1 MCEVFAL
8 LERLAATDLTVT
20 LWGENGTGRS
30 RLAREIHRASPRAA
44 NAFVKFDCGAVA
56 PNMLEAA
63 LFGQESLP
71 GSAEPVLGPFE
82 RAETG
87 TLLLEE
93 LTAVPPELHLR
104 LLRAIEHGSLRR
116 SGGTVDRVVDVRVV
130 TATSRDLRSLV
141 AERAFTEELYF
152 CLSAAIVAVPPL
164 RARPED
170 LTLLVPQLLQT
181 LDHGDVAIA
190 ADALDFLRS
199 QGWPGNLRQL
209 KHALACALSFVEEGT
224 LEKRHLKLALPEPD
238 DSELDRLPLGGRTL
252 ADIERA
258 AILQTLRL
266 SGGMKGRA
274 ARSLGIAV
282 STLYDKLKKYGL

>member
-8 LERLAATDLTVT
+8 LERLAPTDLTVT

-30 RLAREIHRASPRAA
+30 KVAREIHRASQRRDSP
-44 NAFVKFDCGAVA
+44 FVKFDCSAVA

-63 LFGQESLP
+63 LFGQESSP
-71 GSAEPVLGPFE
+71 GNAEPVIGPFE
-82 RAETG
+82 RAESG

-93 LTAVPPELHLR
+93 LTAVPPELQPR

-152 CLSAAIVAVPPL
+152 CLSAAIIPIPPL
-164 RARPED
+164 RARLED
-170 LTLLVPQLLQT
+170 LALLVPQLLQS
-181 LDHGDVAIA
+181 LDRTGVAVA
-190 ADALDFLRS
+190 PDAFEFLRS
-199 QGWPGNLRQL
+199 QSWPGNLRQL
-209 KHALACALSFVEEGT
+209 KHALACALSFVEDDT